1 MLNKKIIVDDFIP
14 HNYSVMD
21 FLVNIDINEYN
32 QITRGDNLDQVSIM
46 LNEELYSRKGV
57 VLDTPITL
65 DITFPINGDTKFEQ
79 IVFRPVILNRGDNFE
94 EIIIKIDGA
103 YIMEKNNISLIK
115 YENNVKVFQEEQ
127 IPYYREIYQ
136 YHHPFIRRIIDYI
149 SQRYSFLK
157 KDNNEI
163 SFLSVN
169 GEELNKKE
177 LFERLNK
184 YISTNKKKIIKEA
197 QDYDKSILFRN
208 KTIRE
213 HMKLDFETASFGTM
227 LTFERPQNKNEL
239 QHVLVLMN
247 AELESN
253 KNVDISFRL
262 KSDEYEGVSKI
273 QKDKLYDINQSYR
286 KSRPVV
292 VEDSESEGKYNTLKN
307 FLSTLHYV
315 DYPTSETPIPPNYF
329 SCHPDGSDTDNIKWL
344 MYDHIKNN

>member
-1 MLNKKIIVDDFIP
+1 M
-14 HNYSVMD
+14 
-21 FLVNIDINEYN
+21 
-32 QITRGDNLDQVSIM
+32 
-46 LNEELYSRKGV
+46 
-57 VLDTPITL
+57 
-65 DITFPINGDTKFEQ
+65 
-79 IVFRPVILNRGDNFE
+79 
-94 EIIIKIDGA
+94 
-103 YIMEKNNISLIK
+103 
-115 YENNVKVFQEEQ
+115 
-127 IPYYREIYQ
+127 
-136 YHHPFIRRIIDYI
+136 
-149 SQRYSFLK
+149 
-157 KDNNEI
+157 
-163 SFLSVN
+163 SVN

>member
-127 IPYYREIYQ
+127 IP
-136 YHHPFIRRIIDYI
+136 
-149 SQRYSFLK
+149 
-157 KDNNEI
+157 
-163 SFLSVN
+163 
-169 GEELNKKE
+169 
-177 LFERLNK
+177 
-184 YISTNKKKIIKEA
+184 
-197 QDYDKSILFRN
+197 
-208 KTIRE
+208 
-213 HMKLDFETASFGTM
+213 
-227 LTFERPQNKNEL
+227 
-239 QHVLVLMN
+239 
-247 AELESN
+247 
-253 KNVDISFRL
+253 
-262 KSDEYEGVSKI
+262 
-273 QKDKLYDINQSYR
+273 
-286 KSRPVV
+286 
-292 VEDSESEGKYNTLKN
+292 
-307 FLSTLHYV
+307 
-315 DYPTSETPIPPNYF
+315 
-329 SCHPDGSDTDNIKWL
+329 
-344 MYDHIKNN
+344 